1 MRSQLS
7 VRFARLIFLR
17 FQGGVGGVS
26 NLRVVHRKQLL
37 RLLAVAQAGLPQ
49 LSLQLQLDHY
59 APDVFVSLS
68 HVGDLLRLLPVQGLK
83 LSVEARLDVVNHI
96 LRSDEDEI
104 GW

>member
-1 MRSQLS
+1 M
-7 VRFARLIFLR
+7 
-17 FQGGVGGVS
+17 GGVS

-59 APDVFVSLS
+59 SPDVFVSLS

-104 GW
+104 G